1 MRTCHFCSITKVA
14 KILLRVTFGCFKI
27 FGGTQVNFSDPIPIH
42 MLWDNCL
49 IAVVVPN
56 QLLLKGVLCT
66 RFGSKRSLICRFS
79 LPVLSSGL
87 AMLISP
93 NKGETA
99 VHGCQ
104 CRGDMVVHMHKVL
117 ATLRSWHVCFRA

>member
-1 MRTCHFCSITKVA
+1 MA
-14 KILLRVTFGCFKI
+14 KILWRVTFDCFKI
-27 FGGTQVNFSDPIPIH
+27 CGGTQVNFSDPISIR

-49 IAVVVPN
+49 IAVAVPN

-66 RFGSKRSLICRFS
+66 CFGSKRSLICRFS
-79 LPVLSSGL
+79 LPLLSSDL
-87 AMLISP
+87 AMLMSP

-99 VHGCQ
+99 VHGCH

-117 ATLRSWHVCFRA
+117 AMCASGHDLVVS